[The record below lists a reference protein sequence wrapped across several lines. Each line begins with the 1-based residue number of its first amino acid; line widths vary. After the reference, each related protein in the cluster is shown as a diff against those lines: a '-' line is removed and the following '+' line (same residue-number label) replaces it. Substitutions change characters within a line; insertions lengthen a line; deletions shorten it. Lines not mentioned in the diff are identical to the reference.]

1 MDTYVPIVSQ
11 ALLPAEVLPRLRQAL
26 TLLASIRNL
35 TAPPTS
41 ADGLKQSLALVFEL
55 AQLVGLDPQWIDRAQ
70 QLVNDPAVF
79 NILLAVVQY
88 LAQLAARSQ
97 SPATNVNASALD
109 AQSLADWL
117 PLLFEVLHALLN
129 LRGAP

>member
-1 MDTYVPIVSQ
+1 VDTYVPIVSQ
-11 ALLPAEVLPRLRQAL
+11 ALLPGDVLPRLRQAL
-26 TLLASIRNL
+26 TLLAALRNL
-35 TAPPTS
+35 TASPTS

-88 LAQLAARSQ
+88 LAQ

-117 PLLFEVLHALLN
+117 PLLFELLHALLN